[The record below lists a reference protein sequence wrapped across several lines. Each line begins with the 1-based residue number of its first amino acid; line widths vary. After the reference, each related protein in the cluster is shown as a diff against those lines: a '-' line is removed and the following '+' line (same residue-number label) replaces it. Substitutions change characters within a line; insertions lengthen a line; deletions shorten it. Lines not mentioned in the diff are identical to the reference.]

1 MAEEFEQISDPEIV
15 VNDITVFVV
24 PNSVSYKS
32 GKGEKSV
39 KVQSAG
45 NGNTVPVPSQNVE
58 TKKGMIKFS
67 VFSTVQAIALKEQWQ
82 NSVGGNVIELG
93 SVNKTMNRG
102 TMINDPEINL
112 TDDGTV
118 ELEFEGSPPDS
129 GVKLRNVRE
138 NERRN

>member
-45 NGNTVPVPSQNVE
+45 NGNVSVVPSTNVE
-58 TKKGMIKFS
+58 TKKGAIKFS
-67 VFSTVQAIALKEQWQ
+67 VYSTSQAILLKEQWQ

-93 SVNKTMNRG
+93 SVNKTMNRS
-102 TMINDPEINL
+102 TMTNDPDINL
-112 TDDGTV
+112 QDDGTV
-118 ELEFEGSPPDS
+118 ELEFEGAPL
-129 GVKLRNVRE
+129 V
-138 NERRN
+138 